1 MNYPL
6 LCVLFVFILYVCLYS
21 ARGYSVVFS
30 DSNSDSTAC
39 VVHSV
44 DSPACKRVKDSPL
57 CYSSQ
62 IDAAITHGC
71 YYRHPIRVSASTNRS
86 NPFLYEDNRKV
97 TNETEFSFRQ
107 DYILKKYVGS
117 SLEERPIPHRN
128 DSCYPY
134 GITFVA
140 QASWDLFPF
149 IISKERLFFV
159 EHFLKRWGGWR
170 CIISLIPRPIS
181 ITVIVHRNELHEM
194 EQFIQ
199 QSHFPDRLTLTLYI
213 IDVSSNPDCVFTQLA
228 DGSMQCEPGPIYP
241 LNRLRNIAIES
252 VSTSHFVLFD
262 MDVWPSRGRCARH

>member
-6 LCVLFVFILYVCLYS
+6 LYILFVFILYICLYS
-21 ARGYSVVFS
+21 ARGYSVVFN

-57 CYSSQ
+57 CYSSKN
-62 IDAAITHGC
+62 DSAITYGC
-71 YYRHPIRVSASTNRS
+71 YYRHPISISVSTNNS

-117 SLEERPIPHRN
+117 SVEDRPVPHRN

-140 QASWDLFPF
+140 QASWTSFPF
-149 IISKERLFFV
+149 TD
-159 EHFLKRWGGWR
+159 H
-170 CIISLIPRPIS
+170 
-181 ITVIVHRNELHEM
+181 
-194 EQFIQ
+194 
-199 QSHFPDRLTLTLYI
+199 
-213 IDVSSNPDCVFTQLA
+213 
-228 DGSMQCEPGPIYP
+228 
-241 LNRLRNIAIES
+241 
-252 VSTSHFVLFD
+252 
-262 MDVWPSRGRCARH
+262 